1 MPKDL
6 TAPYRMPLLPA
17 RSSGP
22 PVAALAA
29 HDATLA
35 LSFFPALY
43 YWSFSGTKG
52 RALTLSAFRSRE
64 STDLGLDDMSQ
75 PPAHG
80 NGAVQNAIP
89 VKVEDT
95 PPPQDHILQ
104 GNLQTRHQ
112 PATPAALGF
121 NANRREAEDNIRIA
135 CATAAAVNGAIAD
148 GSGFVPEDDKA
159 GTSTVL
165 KSSVVNPPPA
175 AGEPATAGRTRT
187 GSRAK
192 PAPAS
197 KRAKTGGKKTTGG
210 SDNTSS
216 GSATSKPLVPGE
228 TTNELANIHNLQPA
242 ATPNRE
248 PELALGHN
256 GKQRSSQYRGV
267 TKHKR
272 SGRWEAHIWVKE
284 TGKQMYLGGYE
295 KEEHAAEAYDVAAM
309 KCKGTKGARKVK
321 LNFPAS
327 KYSELD
333 SFMQSVG
340 LEELVM
346 AIRRQSQGFARGS
359 SGFRGVTHHPN
370 GRWEAR
376 IGMPGSKHIYL
387 GLYNE
392 EAAAA
397 KAYDR
402 ALVRLRGAAAA
413 TNYSLTNYKD
423 ELQAFEMDKST
434 ETLACSTAAE
444 AVLRLPAAPEPAVP
458 GKTVKSPI
466 TPETR

>member
-1 MPKDL
+1 
-6 TAPYRMPLLPA
+6 
-17 RSSGP
+17 
-22 PVAALAA
+22 
-29 HDATLA
+29 
-35 LSFFPALY
+35 
-43 YWSFSGTKG
+43 
-52 RALTLSAFRSRE
+52 
-64 STDLGLDDMSQ
+64 MSQ
-75 PPAHG
+75 PPAH
-80 NGAVQNAIP
+80 NSSAAQNAIP
-89 VKVEDT
+89 AKVEDT
-95 PPPQDHILQ
+95 LPPRDHILQ

-112 PATPAALGF
+112 PSTPAALGF
-121 NANRREAEDNIRIA
+121 NVNANKRDSEDSIRIA

-148 GSGFVPEDDKA
+148 GSDFMPVDDKA
-159 GTSTVL
+159 GTSTML
-165 KSSVVNPPPA
+165 KSSVVNQPPA
-175 AGEPATAGRTRT
+175 AGEPATAKRMRTGT

-192 PAPAS
+192 QAPAS
-197 KRAKTGGKKTTGG
+197 KRAKSGGKRATGG
-210 SDNTSS
+210 SDNVSS
-216 GSATSKPLVPGE
+216 GSATSKPLVAGE
-228 TTNELANIHNLQPA
+228 TTDELANIHNLQPV
-242 ATPNRE
+242 ATLNRE
-248 PELALGHN
+248 PELALGPN

-309 KCKGTKGARKVK
+309 KCKSAKGARKMK

-397 KAYDR
+397 RAYDR

-434 ETLACSTAAE
+434 ETLACSTGAE
-444 AVLRLPAAPEPAVP
+444 AVLSPPAAPEQAVP
-458 GKTVKSPI
+458 GKPVKSPI

>member
-1 MPKDL
+1 
-6 TAPYRMPLLPA
+6 
-17 RSSGP
+17 
-22 PVAALAA
+22 
-29 HDATLA
+29 
-35 LSFFPALY
+35 
-43 YWSFSGTKG
+43 
-52 RALTLSAFRSRE
+52 
-64 STDLGLDDMSQ
+64 MSQ

-80 NGAVQNAIP
+80 NDAVQNAIP

-95 PPPQDHILQ
+95 SPPRDHILQ
-104 GNLQTRHQ
+104 GSLQTRNQ
-112 PATPAALGF
+112 PTTPAALGF
-121 NANRREAEDNIRIA
+121 NANRRDTEDDIRIA

-148 GSGFVPEDDKA
+148 GSGFVPVDDKA

-165 KSSVVNPPPA
+165 KSSVVTPPPA
-175 AGEPATAGRTRT
+175 AGEPTTAKRTST
-187 GSRAK
+187 GSRAR

-197 KRAKTGGKKTTGG
+197 KRAKTGGKKPTGG
-210 SDNTSS
+210 SDNASS
-216 GSATSKPLVPGE
+216 GSATSKPLAPGE
-228 TTNELANIHNLQPA
+228 TTNELVNIHNLQSA

-248 PELALGHN
+248 PESALGPN

-392 EAAAA
+392 EGAAAR
-397 KAYDR
+397 AYDR

-434 ETLACSTAAE
+434 ETLACSTGAE

-458 GKTVKSPI
+458 GKPVNSPI

>member
-1 MPKDL
+1 MQGVYQTRQQASL
-6 TAPYRMPLLPA
+6 
-17 RSSGP
+17 
-22 PVAALAA
+22 
-29 HDATLA
+29 
-35 LSFFPALY
+35 
-43 YWSFSGTKG
+43 
-52 RALTLSAFRSRE
+52 
-64 STDLGLDDMSQ
+64 SQ
-75 PPAHG
+75 PASH
-80 NGAVQNAIP
+80 AFKSTRLDA
-89 VKVEDT
+89 EDT
-95 PPPQDHILQ
+95 
-104 GNLQTRHQ
+104 
-112 PATPAALGF
+112 
-121 NANRREAEDNIRIA
+121 IRIA

-148 GSGFVPEDDKA
+148 GSGFVPVDTKA
-159 GTSTVL
+159 GFTTVL
-165 KSSVVNPPPA
+165 RSSVVKLPA
-175 AGEPATAGRTRT
+175 GAPAKRTRA
-187 GSRAK
+187 SRAK
-192 PAPAS
+192 PKPTTAN
-197 KRAKTGGKKTTGG
+197 KQAKTGGANGKGPATA
-210 SDNTSS
+210 SADNHSS
-216 GSATSKPLVPGE
+216 GSATSKPLGGAGE
-228 TTNELANIHNLQPA
+228 VVVNELGNIHNLHSSL
-242 ATPNRE
+242 ATAQNPGTA
-248 PELALGHN
+248 LALISPGE
-256 GKQRSSQYRGV
+256 KQRSSQYRGV

-272 SGRWEAHIWVKE
+272 SGRWEAHIWVKD

-309 KCKGTKGARKVK
+309 KFKGGKGGARKVK

-423 ELQAFEMDKST
+423 ELQAFELDTST
-434 ETLACSTAAE
+434 ETLALSNGADRILKRPAP
-444 AVLRLPAAPEPAVP
+444 AQPLPTRGNP
-458 GKTVKSPI
+458 VKSPV
-466 TPETR
+466 TPGTR

>member
-1 MPKDL
+1 
-6 TAPYRMPLLPA
+6 
-17 RSSGP
+17 
-22 PVAALAA
+22 
-29 HDATLA
+29 
-35 LSFFPALY
+35 
-43 YWSFSGTKG
+43 
-52 RALTLSAFRSRE
+52 
-64 STDLGLDDMSQ
+64 MSQ
-75 PPAHG
+75 PPAQG
-80 NGAVQNAIP
+80 SDAVQNAIP
-89 VKVEDT
+89 AKVEDT
-95 PPPQDHILQ
+95 SPPRDHISQ

-112 PATPAALGF
+112 PSTPAALGF
-121 NANRREAEDNIRIA
+121 NANRHDAEDNIRIA

-148 GSGFVPEDDKA
+148 GSGFVPVDDKA

-175 AGEPATAGRTRT
+175 GGEPVSAKRTRT

-197 KRAKTGGKKTTGG
+197 KRAKTGGKIATGG
-210 SDNTSS
+210 SDNASS

-248 PELALGHN
+248 PELALGPN

-309 KCKGTKGARKVK
+309 KCKGAKGARKVK

-397 KAYDR
+397 RAYDR

-413 TNYSLTNYKD
+413 TNYSLTNYKG

-434 ETLACSTAAE
+434 KTLACSTGAE
-444 AVLRLPAAPEPAVP
+444 AVLSPPAAPEQAVP
-458 GKTVKSPI
+458 GKPVKSPI

>member
-1 MPKDL
+1 MP
-6 TAPYRMPLLPA
+6 
-17 RSSGP
+17 
-22 PVAALAA
+22 
-29 HDATLA
+29 
-35 LSFFPALY
+35 
-43 YWSFSGTKG
+43 
-52 RALTLSAFRSRE
+52 
-64 STDLGLDDMSQ
+64 ST
-75 PPAHG
+75 
-80 NGAVQNAIP
+80 
-89 VKVEDT
+89 
-95 PPPQDHILQ
+95 
-104 GNLQTRHQ
+104 
-112 PATPAALGF
+112 
-121 NANRREAEDNIRIA
+121 
-135 CATAAAVNGAIAD
+135 
-148 GSGFVPEDDKA
+148 
-159 GTSTVL
+159 
-165 KSSVVNPPPA
+165 A
-175 AGEPATAGRTRT
+175 AGEPTTAKRTST

-197 KRAKTGGKKTTGG
+197 KRAKTGGKKPTGG
-210 SDNTSS
+210 SDNASS
-216 GSATSKPLVPGE
+216 GSATSKPLAPGE
-228 TTNELANIHNLQPA
+228 TTNELVNIHNLQSA

-248 PELALGHN
+248 PESPLGPN

-392 EAAAA
+392 EGAAAR
-397 KAYDR
+397 AYDR

-434 ETLACSTAAE
+434 ETLACSTGADTDKPHRVCQCLEDFTGPQCALE
-444 AVLRLPAAPEPAVP
+444 IERCPGGFFCANGGTCASSSCDCPLGYSGHRCDISDVMDTCTSSALAGQVFPNLLSRKTEDRRNPAHQRFGNVVH
-458 GKTVKSPI
+458 GGLG
-466 TPETR
+466 

>member
-1 MPKDL
+1 
-6 TAPYRMPLLPA
+6 
-17 RSSGP
+17 
-22 PVAALAA
+22 
-29 HDATLA
+29 
-35 LSFFPALY
+35 
-43 YWSFSGTKG
+43 
-52 RALTLSAFRSRE
+52 
-64 STDLGLDDMSQ
+64 MSQ
-75 PPAHG
+75 PG
-80 NGAVQNAIP
+80 LNTNGGVHNTTP
-89 VKVEDT
+89 VVKEEDPT
-95 PPPQDHILQ
+95 TSQDHILQ
-104 GNLQTRHQ
+104 GSLQARHEPPQTRSH
-112 PATPAALGF
+112 AAL
-121 NANRREAEDNIRIA
+121 NAEDNARIA
-135 CATAAAVNGAIAD
+135 CATAAAVNGAITD
-148 GSGFVPEDDKA
+148 GSGFVLVDNKV
-159 GTSTVL
+159 GIL
-165 KSSVVNPPPA
+165 KSSVVKPPA
-175 AGEPATAGRTRT
+175 AAPAKRTRA
-187 GSRAK
+187 SLAK
-192 PAPAS
+192 PKPPTAN
-197 KRAKTGGKKTTGG
+197 KRAKTGGVNGKAPAVASKAVC
-210 SDNTSS
+210 DNHHSS

-228 TTNELANIHNLQPA
+228 VNELGNIHNLQSA
-242 ATPNRE
+242 VAVVPN
-248 PELALGHN
+248 PGLELAPIGE
-256 GKQRSSQYRGV
+256 KQRSSQYRGV

-272 SGRWEAHIWVKE
+272 SGRWEAHIWVKD

-309 KCKGTKGARKVK
+309 KCKGGKGGRTKVK

-402 ALVRLRGAAAA
+402 ALVRLRGGAAA
-413 TNYSLTNYKD
+413 TNYSLTNYKG

-434 ETLACSTAAE
+434 ETLAIGTGAE
-444 AVLRLPAAPEPAVP
+444 GILKLPAPPLPVN
-458 GKTVKSPI
+458 GKLVKSPV
-466 TPETR
+466 TPATKK